1 MLRLAFALLVFAA
14 LTGCRDAAPD
24 SPPEAT
30 PVASIPF
37 DIAGDLTFYRDDQP
51 ITTIAIE
58 VADTD
63 SLRMRGMMDR
73 TVIPEATGM
82 LFIFPNAAPQS
93 FWMQSTPS
101 ALDIMYFGADSTLI
115 NVQANAVPFQTDPTY
130 PSEGPAQF
138 VVETPA
144 GFARR
149 YGLTPGVRIGWA
161 LSGSKPLAP
170 EATP

>member
-1 MLRLAFALLVFAA
+1 MTRFFSLILLASLF
-14 LTGCRDAAPD
+14 GCQESAPE
-24 SPPEAT
+24 PTPEA
-30 PVASIPF
+30 PSAPSIPF
-37 DIAGDLTFYRDDQP
+37 DIAGDLTFSRDGQP

-73 TVIPEATGM
+73 TEIPDATGM
-82 LFIFPNAAPQS
+82 LFIFPTAAPQS
-93 FWMQSTPS
+93 FWMQNTPS

-115 NVQANAVPFQTDPTY
+115 NVQANAVPFQTNPTY

-149 YGLTPGVRIGWA
+149 YGLTPGVRIDWD
-161 LSGSKPLAP
+161 LDTEEAP
-170 EATP
+170 ASETAP